1 LTLCLA
7 LLPKNL
13 SAPGYSKTRKAK
25 EAYMEDLALL
35 FLAILFFAVTL
46 AMLELYERLMGK

>member
-1 LTLCLA
+1 
-7 LLPKNL
+7 
-13 SAPGYSKTRKAK
+13 
-25 EAYMEDLALL
+25 MEDLALL